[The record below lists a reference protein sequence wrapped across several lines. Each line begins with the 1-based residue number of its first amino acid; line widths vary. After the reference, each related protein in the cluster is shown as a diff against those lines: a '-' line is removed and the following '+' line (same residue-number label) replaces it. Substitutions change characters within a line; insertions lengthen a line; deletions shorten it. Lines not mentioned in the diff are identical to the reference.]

1 MKRIRSA
8 DVKRFNFNVISASL
22 FYMMISLSNRLISYF
37 NEALSLDKQSTFKF
51 LFPLTAFV
59 EFACILP
66 LFYIAGIPCFLMY
79 HNFIVQ
85 PPPEKKK

>member
-37 NEALSLDKQSTFKF
+37 NDALSLDKQSMFKF

-85 PPPEKKK
+85 PPSENKK

>member
-1 MKRIRSA
+1 MKRIRNA

-37 NEALSLDKQSTFKF
+37 NEALSLDKQNTFKF